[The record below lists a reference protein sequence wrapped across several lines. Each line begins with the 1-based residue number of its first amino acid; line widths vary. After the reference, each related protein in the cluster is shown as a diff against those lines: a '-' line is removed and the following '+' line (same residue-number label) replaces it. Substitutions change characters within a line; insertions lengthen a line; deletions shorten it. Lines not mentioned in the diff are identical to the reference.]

1 MIGLPLKRSNL
12 AGAAARYCDWEVF
25 TVKQGIVRKLV
36 SVALLLLFVLI
47 FSVTTDSFLT
57 WRNIN
62 SILREVSVVGL
73 LSLGVSFVIIGGGI
87 DLSTGAVL
95 GFSAMLASRFVTD
108 TLIPIW
114 SIVLI
119 VLLAGLI
126 LGVLNG
132 LLVVKLGLSELI
144 ASFATMYV
152 YRGLVYIL
160 AYRDEGGHL
169 ITRTVQ
175 DRQFLSIGGNIGGVY
190 YMSLVWIALIFLGYL
205 VLKKTVF
212 GTYVYAIGTSR
223 KSAQLSGIP
232 VDRVKVMTFMISG
245 VCSALAGVFLLAW
258 QGSAGLNTGSGM
270 EFEAI
275 AAVAVGGVV
284 LSGGRGD
291 TIGVCVGSLFM
302 ISIVNGIYKFS
313 LPTEIQTIVYGA
325 VIIIMSVFDSV
336 YFKVMSQ
343 RRLAGRK
350 TEAGT

>member
-1 MIGLPLKRSNL
+1 M
-12 AGAAARYCDWEVF
+12 
-25 TVKQGIVRKLV
+25 KQGVLRKVV
-36 SVALLLLFVLI
+36 SVALLLLFMLV

-73 LSLGVSFVIIGGGI
+73 LSTGVAFVIIGGGI
-87 DLSTGAVL
+87 DLSTGAIL
-95 GFSAMLASRFVTD
+95 GLSAMIASRFVTD

-114 SIVLI
+114 TIVVI
-119 VLLAGLI
+119 AVLSGVI
-126 LGVLNG
+126 LGMING

-152 YRGLVYIL
+152 YRGFVFIL

-169 ITRTVQ
+169 ITRAVQ
-175 DRQFLSIGGNIGGVY
+175 DRQFLSIGGDIGGIY
-190 YMSLVWIALIFLGYL
+190 YMSVVWFLLILLGYI

-212 GTYVYAIGTSR
+212 GTYVYAIGTNQ
-223 KSAQLSGIP
+223 KSARLSGIP
-232 VDRVKVMTFMISG
+232 VEKIKVMTFMISG
-245 VCSALAGVFLLAW
+245 FCSALAGVFLLAW

-302 ISIVNGIYKFS
+302 IVIVNGIYKFG

-325 VIIIMSVFDSV
+325 VIIIMSVFDAV
-336 YFKVMSQ
+336 YFKVMGQ
-343 RRLAGRK
+343 RQAEGK
-350 TEAGT
+350 KIQAGT

>member
-1 MIGLPLKRSNL
+1 M
-12 AGAAARYCDWEVF
+12 
-25 TVKQGIVRKLV
+25 KQGVLRKVV
-36 SVALLLLFVLI
+36 SVALLLLFMLV

-73 LSLGVSFVIIGGGI
+73 LSAGVAFVIIGGGI
-87 DLSTGAVL
+87 DLSTGAIL
-95 GFSAMLASRFVTD
+95 GLSAMIASRFVTD

-114 SIVLI
+114 TIVVI
-119 VLLAGLI
+119 AVLSGVI
-126 LGVLNG
+126 LGMING

-152 YRGLVYIL
+152 YRGFVFIL

-169 ITRTVQ
+169 ITRAVQ
-175 DRQFLSIGGNIGGVY
+175 DRQFLSIGGDIGGIY
-190 YMSLVWIALIFLGYL
+190 YMSVVWFLLILLGYI

-212 GTYVYAIGTSR
+212 GTYVYAIGTNQ
-223 KSAQLSGIP
+223 KSARLSGIP
-232 VDRVKVMTFMISG
+232 VEKIKVMTFMISG
-245 VCSALAGVFLLAW
+245 FCSALAGVFLLAW

-302 ISIVNGIYKFS
+302 IVIVNGIYKFG

-325 VIIIMSVFDSV
+325 VIIIMSVFDAV
-336 YFKVMSQ
+336 YFKVMGQ
-343 RRLAGRK
+343 RQAEGK
-350 TEAGT
+350 KIQAGT

>member
-1 MIGLPLKRSNL
+1 M
-12 AGAAARYCDWEVF
+12 
-25 TVKQGIVRKLV
+25 KQGVLRKVV
-36 SVALLLLFVLI
+36 SVALLLLFMLV

-73 LSLGVSFVIIGGGI
+73 LSAGVAFVIIGGGI
-87 DLSTGAVL
+87 DLSTGAIL
-95 GFSAMLASRFVTD
+95 GLSAMIASRFVTD

-114 SIVLI
+114 TIVVI
-119 VLLAGLI
+119 AVLSGVI
-126 LGVLNG
+126 LGMING

-152 YRGLVYIL
+152 YRGFVFIL

-169 ITRTVQ
+169 ITRAVQ
-175 DRQFLSIGGNIGGVY
+175 DRQFLSIGGDIGGIY
-190 YMSLVWIALIFLGYL
+190 YMSVVWFLLILLGYI

-212 GTYVYAIGTSR
+212 GTYVYANGTNQ
-223 KSAQLSGIP
+223 KSARLSGIP
-232 VDRVKVMTFMISG
+232 VEKIKVMTFMISG
-245 VCSALAGVFLLAW
+245 FCSALAGVFLLAW

-302 ISIVNGIYKFS
+302 IVIVNGIYKFG

-325 VIIIMSVFDSV
+325 VIIIMSVFDAV
-336 YFKVMSQ
+336 YFKVMGQ
-343 RRLAGRK
+343 RQAEGK
-350 TEAGT
+350 KIQAGT

>member
-1 MIGLPLKRSNL
+1 M
-12 AGAAARYCDWEVF
+12 
-25 TVKQGIVRKLV
+25 KQGVLRKVV
-36 SVALLLLFVLI
+36 SVALLLLFMLV

-62 SILREVSVVGL
+62 SILREVSIVGL
-73 LSLGVSFVIIGGGI
+73 LSAGVAFVIIGGGI
-87 DLSTGAVL
+87 DLSTGAIL
-95 GFSAMLASRFVTD
+95 GLSAMIASRFVTD

-114 SIVLI
+114 TIVVI
-119 VLLAGLI
+119 AVLSGVI
-126 LGVLNG
+126 LGMING

-152 YRGLVYIL
+152 YRGFVFIL

-169 ITRTVQ
+169 ITRAVQ
-175 DRQFLSIGGNIGGVY
+175 DRQFLSIGGDIGGIY
-190 YMSLVWIALIFLGYL
+190 YMSVVWFLLILLGYI

-212 GTYVYAIGTSR
+212 GTYVYAIGTNQ
-223 KSAQLSGIP
+223 KSARLSGIP
-232 VDRVKVMTFMISG
+232 VEKIKVMTFMISG
-245 VCSALAGVFLLAW
+245 FCSALAGVFLLAW

-302 ISIVNGIYKFS
+302 IVIVNGIYKFG

-325 VIIIMSVFDSV
+325 VIIIMSVFDAV
-336 YFKVMSQ
+336 YFKVMGQ
-343 RRLAGRK
+343 RQAEGK
-350 TEAGT
+350 KIQAGT

>member
-1 MIGLPLKRSNL
+1 M
-12 AGAAARYCDWEVF
+12 
-25 TVKQGIVRKLV
+25 KQGVLRKVV
-36 SVALLLLFVLI
+36 SVALLLLFMLV

-73 LSLGVSFVIIGGGI
+73 LSAGVAFVIIGGGI
-87 DLSTGAVL
+87 DLSTGAIL
-95 GFSAMLASRFVTD
+95 GLSAMIASRFVTD

-114 SIVLI
+114 TIVVI
-119 VLLAGLI
+119 AVLSGVI
-126 LGVLNG
+126 LGMING

-152 YRGLVYIL
+152 YRGFVFIL

-169 ITRTVQ
+169 ITRAVQ
-175 DRQFLSIGGNIGGVY
+175 DRQFLSIGEDIGGIY
-190 YMSLVWIALIFLGYL
+190 YMSVVWFLLILLGYI

-212 GTYVYAIGTSR
+212 GTYVYAIGTNQ
-223 KSAQLSGIP
+223 KSARLSGIP
-232 VDRVKVMTFMISG
+232 VEKIKVMTFMISG
-245 VCSALAGVFLLAW
+245 FCSALAGVFLLAW

-302 ISIVNGIYKFS
+302 IVIVNGIYKFG

-325 VIIIMSVFDSV
+325 VIIIMSVFDAV
-336 YFKVMSQ
+336 YFKVMGQ
-343 RRLAGRK
+343 RQAEGK
-350 TEAGT
+350 KIQAGT